1 MYALVHQSWGC
12 NLNPCFLALYKA
24 EMCFVCVSSCRRLSL
39 AASELVQTQIHIIFP
54 HCVLSKTYLSFDGS
68 RFQAFCIQL
77 FFSCG
82 SFVLNIFALN
92 REKNI
97 LIDKSIF
104 KAFYNPPPHCCSAV
118 ATLSSVC
125 TATGDTNMCNSAIN
139 NLLSSLTF
147 TITEF
152 KANLSLFHSDKL
164 GRGFQ
169 NRLLPLLVADDCS
182 GKHGMGRFKIIFNSP
197 FQS

>member
-1 MYALVHQSWGC
+1 MFCRKHICLLMEADFKLSASNCFSAVAL
-12 NLNPCFLALYKA
+12 
-24 EMCFVCVSSCRRLSL
+24 LS
-39 AASELVQTQIHIIFP
+39 I
-54 HCVLSKTYLSFDGS
+54 
-68 RFQAFCIQL
+68 
-77 FFSCG
+77 
-82 SFVLNIFALN
+82 NIFALN

-97 LIDKSIF
+97 LMDKSIF
-104 KAFYNPPPHCCSAV
+104 KAFYHPPPHCCSAV

-169 NRLLPLLVADDCS
+169 NRLLPLLVADNCS
-182 GKHGMGRFKIIFNSP
+182 GKHGI
-197 FQS
+197 